1 MRNLKRALS
10 LGLTA
15 AMISGL
21 MVMGS
26 SAASYAD
33 VTSENNVEAIDVLQ
47 TVGIMV
53 GDENGNFNPDQNVT
67 RNEMAV
73 IMSNLME
80 YNVATYKDTS
90 PFTDVPSWAE
100 PYVAACWTNG
110 ITSGY
115 SDTIYGG
122 SDTVTTAQAALML
135 MKALGYFQY
144 ASDFGS
150 DWQLATTRQANAIDL
165 FVGVD
170 SGVTAPMTRNDV
182 AQLVLNT
189 LEAGTVE
196 ASTDGSWTIG
206 DVTINNNVRYSYI
219 TSNQLYAVAI
229 NDDRSTDSTTDA
241 GRSIVELGEQL
252 YMGDLQLNDKTS
264 DDFERPSRT
273 WTYDGAEIGTYMK
286 DELIVATYTDGVT
299 GRELYD
305 LLTSS
310 TIREYSLES
319 YLNGSQDTQNG
330 RDVIEKNDLVRSNNS
345 ELAQTGNGVLTQVF
359 MDLNDKEITITSV
372 DTWLARANSDYNE
385 NSETLSVRIYDTAD
399 GTDGSEGQTEVLDL
413 DEIPAI
419 EGVAADQ
426 YLLVNRTLKDRTK
439 YETVAISDPE
449 ILTGATVTKFSTDD
463 DDDVNPSLFES
474 LTADGTAYDASELA
488 LYNKD
493 VLNLYDQDLLTDM
506 TYNVILDQ
514 YGYAIGVDLYEGDLN
529 YVFIT
534 GYDRSGSHIA
544 INTADA
550 AAIFLDGTMDVIQVN
565 VTNTNKNLDRAN
577 VRNNGDVDETF
588 AAKYDKWNTRGEDQ
602 VNRWFTYTVTES
614 GVYTL
619 KPVESDRM
627 LVTDYDE
634 IVDADDEKVINC
646 SNVWVA
652 DNAADTA
659 NDGTNL
665 TTSGTR
671 GYGNDDSV
679 YITVEAG
686 DVDEN
691 EGVADSA
698 ITDVTGVYTG
708 VQDVD
713 IVMDLASKANV
724 PNYVYTLVDDDQY
737 IIGSVVLGEAQGSV
751 ENYAVILKAPTSEE
765 RLSDGTYVWT
775 LDAIMG
781 GEKVELSARSKY
793 QEVIQDLHD
802 AANSNGYGPIVEL
815 RMDADGYVTG
825 SELVTDLADFYV
837 PDGMENYEA
846 FDETFLNANV
856 NDLPTLE
863 MRGRTMQIGT
873 TADTTGLTFITD
885 APTVL
890 RQQINGKWTNTS
902 YASIQDAYNDLADA
916 DILGNAD
923 IPGLQ
928 FKGRI
933 VAVLN
938 NQGVAEWA
946 FIVSETP
953 VNGSDVSY
961 DDNDVTHTNGDA
973 TLIVEDGEAYGI
985 TSPGVSINR
994 FGVLGWSFR
1003 VPAERTLVSYDYRIS
1018 VNNNVVLAGTENVND
1033 NGLIT
1038 NSILGL
1044 IAYDEGDEVVV
1055 YIDRLVWDGVDI
1067 PGAVDADLPVAA
1079 TFEGM
1084 PEGQDI
1090 TDAYDGM
1097 PIDIV
1102 ITNSVMARA
1111 LPAEGMTEG
1120 TQYNV
1125 YINNVLVPNGP
1136 YTFEKGRLVINDYR
1150 ITQNDLTAGEIR
1162 ITDIVAYNSEV
1173 DPDETYDITVTVTPE
1188 GTATVNIPASAKGGE
1203 VVTGTVS
1210 VTEGNELVSVTVNGT
1225 AVAVAA
1231 DGTFSFTVSETNAVV
1246 VTTKTATP
1254 STSDFTVKQDSDGDF
1269 TVEFESTKPADQDV
1283 IDEINKILAEDP
1295 DNTAVVDELFDNDDG
1310 TYSALDGDKVVA
1322 TVTYTG
1328 TFKVLYN
1335 GVTVGTITGST
1346 YKAAANP
1353 AVSLEDGQKLIP
1365 AGTGNVDST
1374 TGAYTVSVSLSGAV
1388 TVNAPSSVAA
1398 DKDITLVKGYAVT
1411 TGTGVNFTNAEY
1423 SINGVEGTGTIVSGN
1438 LFPMGTVFTGIAGTA
1453 TTADGTTLTLKVNGN
1468 VVDTDAAG
1476 KDAKNDWTYT
1486 LKEADLTKADGTKAA
1501 GFELSEEKATETDI
1515 NIDGTTVTVTTY
1527 DDNGTFALPT
1537 VNSDLDGKYIVLK
1550 GTKDGGV
1557 TGFSAESANLVEIET
1572 SIVGGERKTQVTT
1585 KTAATTGAYSDDD
1598 AALYLVKAADYSVA
1612 LGDEIDYDIAYGNY
1626 NNITSGLTADTP
1638 YFFPVN
1644 TTIYMGD
1651 TDDTD
1656 GFRIVKDIN
1665 GKETVMT
1672 LNNSNVATYTVGS
1685 ETMPKGVT
1693 DVSFAKE
1700 DYVASA
1706 QLGATIIAGNSATLP
1721 TVTAP
1726 AHTQVTVTVTVNGV
1740 DKNAGNS
1747 TVDTGNEVVYT
1758 IKVTGDTGYY
1768 VDADTELKLHT
1779 GDNATVSAGSYNS
1792 ADESVTFTVSYTVA

>member
-15 AMISGL
+15 AMISSL

-33 VTSENNVEAIDVLQ
+33 VADTDNVEAIEVLQ
-47 TVGIMV
+47 AVGIMV
-53 GDENGNFNPDQNVT
+53 GDENGDFNPDQNVT

-73 IMSNLME
+73 IMANLME

-110 ITSGY
+110 ITAGTSA
-115 SDTIYGG
+115 TTYGG
-122 SDTVTTAQAALML
+122 SNDVTTAQAALML

-144 ASDFGS
+144 STDFGA
-150 DWQLATTRQANAIDL
+150 DWQLSTVRQGNAIDL
-165 FVGVD
+165 FNGVD
-170 SGVTAPMTRNDV
+170 SGVEQAMTRNDV

-189 LEAGTVE
+189 LRSGTVQAE
-196 ASTDGSWTIG
+196 ANGSLTVG
-206 DVTINNNVRYSYI
+206 NVTIATDVKYNYV
-219 TSNQLYAVAI
+219 TSNQTYATAI
-229 NDDRSTDSTTDA
+229 DDARSTSNTTDA
-241 GRSIVELGEQL
+241 NRSIVELGEQL
-252 YMGDLQLNDKTS
+252 YMGDLKLNDKTS

-310 TIREYSLES
+310 TIREYSLEA
-319 YLNGSQDTQNG
+319 YLNGSQVIQEG
-330 RDVIEKNDLVRSNNS
+330 RDVIEKNDLVRSNNND
-345 ELAQTGNGVLTQVF
+345 LLQTGDGVLTQVF
-359 MDLNDKEITITSV
+359 MDLNDKEITITSI
-372 DTWLARANSDYNE
+372 DTWLAKSNSAYNT
-385 NSETLSVRIYDTAD
+385 NSETLSVRIYDEATN
-399 GTDGSEGQTEVLDL
+399 GSEGHTEVLDL

-419 EGVAADQ
+419 EDVAADQ
-426 YLLVNRTLKDRTK
+426 FLLVNRTLKDRND
-439 YETVAISDPE
+439 YETVAIADPE
-449 ILTGATVTKFSTDD
+449 ILTGTTITKFSNRANS
-463 DDDVNPSLFES
+463 DVVPSLFDS
-474 LTADGTAYDASELA
+474 LTADGTSYDSAMMA
-488 LYNKD
+488 LYNED
-493 VLNLYDQDLLTDM
+493 VLDLYDQDLLTDM

-514 YGYAIGVDLYEGDLN
+514 YGYAIGVELDEGSLN

-534 GYDRSGSHIA
+534 GYDRNGSHIA

-550 AAIFLDGTMDVIQVN
+550 AAIFTDGTMDVISVN
-565 VTNTNKNLDRAN
+565 VSNTNKNLDRAN

-691 EGVADSA
+691 EGIADSA

-802 AANSNGYGPIVEL
+802 AANSDGYGPIVEL

-846 FDETFLNANV
+846 FDETFLNADV

-1044 IAYDEGDEVVV
+1044 IAYDEGNEVVV

-1090 TDAYDGM
+1090 TDAYAGM

-1102 ITNSVMARA
+1102 ITNAVMARA

-1136 YTFEKGRLVINDYR
+1136 YTFENGRLVINDYR

-1162 ITDIVAYNSEV
+1162 ITDIVAYNSEI

-1254 STSDFTVKQDSDGDF
+1254 STSGFTVKQDSDGDF

-1295 DNTAVVDELFDNDDG
+1295 DNAAVVDELFDNGNG

-1322 TVTYTG
+1322 EVTYTG

-1335 GVTVGTITGST
+1335 GVTVGTITGTT
-1346 YKAAANP
+1346 YKAASNP
-1353 AVSLEDGQKLIP
+1353 AVSLEDGDQLI
-1365 AGTGNVDST
+1365 AAGNVAST
-1374 TGAYTVSVSLSGAV
+1374 AAYTVSVSLSGAV
-1388 TVNAPSSVAA
+1388 TVSQPSGGIGTAPKA
-1398 DKDITLVKGYAVT
+1398 DITLVKGYAVT
-1411 TGTGVNFTNAEY
+1411 AASGNSVSFTNAEY
-1423 SINGVEGTGTIVSGN
+1423 SINGVKGTGTITSGN

-1453 TTADGTTLTLKVNGN
+1453 TTADGTTTLTLKVNGN

-1476 KDAKNDWTYT
+1476 KAAKNDWTYT

-1527 DDNGTFALPT
+1527 NANGAFALPS
-1537 VNSDLDGKYIVLK
+1537 VNSALDGKYIVLK

-1557 TGFSAESANLVEIET
+1557 TDFSAAAAGLVEIKT
-1572 SIVGGERKTQVTT
+1572 SIVGGERKTQVNVGNVTIS
-1585 KTAATTGAYSDDD
+1585 GNYSDDD

-1612 LGDEIDYDIAYGNY
+1612 LGDEINYDIAYGNY

-1638 YFFPVN
+1638 YFFPVD

-1665 GKETVMT
+1665 GKKTVMT
-1672 LNNSNVATYTVGS
+1672 LNDSNVATYTVGEDTFAEDAVS
-1685 ETMPKGVT
+1685 KA
-1693 DVSFAKE
+1693 VSFAKE
-1700 DYVASA
+1700 DYLDKATTSEIALTAGTYTAPTISGTGYSA
-1706 QLGATIIAGNSATLP
+1706 
-1721 TVTAP
+1721 TVTAMKDGSQLESG
-1726 AHTQVTVTVTVNGV
+1726 TSSIEEDDVVVFTIVVTPTSGTH
-1740 DKNAGNS
+1740 
-1747 TVDTGNEVVYT
+1747 
-1758 IKVTGDTGYY
+1758 Y
-1768 VDADTELKLHT
+1768 VDANTVLMNGSNQVPGTFDAGT
-1779 GDNATVSAGSYNS
+1779 GTI
-1792 ADESVTFTVSYTVA
+1792 TFTVSVTVGA

>member
-219 TSNQLYAVAI
+219 TSNQPYAVAI
-229 NDDRSTDSTTDA
+229 SDDRSTDSTTDA

-691 EGVADSA
+691 EGIADSA

-825 SELVTDLADFYV
+825 SELVTDLADFYI

-846 FDETFLNANV
+846 FDETFLNADV

-1003 VPAERTLVSYDYRIS
+1003 VPAERTLGSYDYRIS

-1055 YIDRLVWDGVDI
+1055 YIDLVWDGVDI

-1090 TDAYDGM
+1090 TDAYAGM

-1102 ITNSVMARA
+1102 ITNAVMARA

-1150 ITQNDLTAGEIR
+1150 ITQNDLTASEIR
-1162 ITDIVAYNSEV
+1162 ITDIVAYNPDI
-1173 DPDETYDITVTVTPE
+1173 DPDEPITAVAITVTAPETEGDTLAAPKSATTGVNVTGKWSPNATTAVAGENTLTITIAATGEYKLADNYTVTVNGQAATVTDNTVTVTFE
-1188 GTATVNIPASAKGGE
+1188 
-1203 VVTGTVS
+1203 
-1210 VTEGNELVSVTVNGT
+1210 
-1225 AVAVAA
+1225 AA
-1231 DGTFSFTVSETNAVV
+1231 EKVETSE
-1246 VTTKTATP
+1246 
-1254 STSDFTVKQDSDGDF
+1254 SDQ
-1269 TVEFESTKPADQDV
+1269 
-1283 IDEINKILAEDP
+1283 
-1295 DNTAVVDELFDNDDG
+1295 
-1310 TYSALDGDKVVA
+1310 YYA
-1322 TVTYTG
+1322 TVTG
-1328 TFKVLYN
+1328 
-1335 GVTVGTITGST
+1335 
-1346 YKAAANP
+1346 KAATMYKYKG
-1353 AVSLEDGQKLIP
+1353 E
-1365 AGTGNVDST
+1365 
-1374 TGAYTVSVSLSGAV
+1374 
-1388 TVNAPSSVAA
+1388 AA
-1398 DKDITLVKGYAVT
+1398 
-1411 TGTGVNFTNAEY
+1411 
-1423 SINGVEGTGTIVSGN
+1423 
-1438 LFPMGTVFTGIAGTA
+1438 
-1453 TTADGTTLTLKVNGN
+1453 TADEIKNAL
-1468 VVDTDAAG
+1468 
-1476 KDAKNDWTYT
+1476 AKYYGLSASDI
-1486 LKEADLTKADGTKAA
+1486 EVSADLTKATIGATELTVTNSSSTTALYKVTIGSMTQYITTGGKVTGLDKSITALLPEGTPAGNGITVTGGEATLASVTGATYDWTFVPALKVASFSESGWTLNYATGDVNNPWAAISGKTHVQSGTAFRLSTSGATPGETIRVTVNGEDVYTGVATGASFGINTDPVTGVDATSKEITISLESGLYAVTLNGEPVNDAKGSNLYAEDDTIDLGEIPEGVSVIIGKSAKTADALGGISNGEYTLTANDIAKVNADGIIDINFAYAVTAGTAYTLATKEDGTGAATNLYAVGEKVYVVAANAGELLGADSEKENTYTLGNPIGYTKADNKAIYEVTISDA
-1501 GFELSEEKATETDI
+1501 GKAIEANEFVVVKSLNHSSGTVSASASA
-1515 NIDGTTVTVTTY
+1515 TTV
-1527 DDNGTFALPT
+1527 
-1537 VNSDLDGKYIVLK
+1537 
-1550 GTKDGGV
+1550 
-1557 TGFSAESANLVEIET
+1557 
-1572 SIVGGERKTQVTT
+1572 
-1585 KTAATTGAYSDDD
+1585 
-1598 AALYLVKAADYSVA
+1598 
-1612 LGDEIDYDIAYGNY
+1612 
-1626 NNITSGLTADTP
+1626 NIT
-1638 YFFPVN
+1638 
-1644 TTIYMGD
+1644 
-1651 TDDTD
+1651 
-1656 GFRIVKDIN
+1656 
-1665 GKETVMT
+1665 
-1672 LNNSNVATYTVGS
+1672 LNS
-1685 ETMPKGVT
+1685 KGVT
-1693 DVSFAKE
+1693 DTGFSIDWSDTTTASLRNAKVVHSVNTITGE
-1700 DYVASA
+1700 ITVQLTCDALTAKDAGTITITVDGLSVDVA
-1706 QLGATIIAGNSATLP
+1706 I
-1721 TVTAP
+1721 TVT
-1726 AHTQVTVTVTVNGV
+1726 
-1740 DKNAGNS
+1740 
-1747 TVDTGNEVVYT
+1747 
-1758 IKVTGDTGYY
+1758 
-1768 VDADTELKLHT
+1768 
-1779 GDNATVSAGSYNS
+1779 
-1792 ADESVTFTVSYTVA
+1792 

>member
-1 MRNLKRALS
+1 MRNQKRALS

-21 MVMGS
+21 MVMGT
-26 SAASYAD
+26 SAASYVD

-73 IMSNLME
+73 IMANLME

-165 FVGVD
+165 FVGVA

-206 DVTINNNVRYSYI
+206 DVTINNNVKYSYI
-219 TSNQLYAVAI
+219 TSNQPYAVAI

-691 EGVADSA
+691 EGIADSA

-802 AANSNGYGPIVEL
+802 AANSDGYGPIVEL

-846 FDETFLNANV
+846 FDETFLNADV

-1003 VPAERTLVSYDYRIS
+1003 VPAERTLVSYDYQIS
-1018 VNNNVVLAGTENVND
+1018 VNNNVVLAGTETVND

-1090 TDAYDGM
+1090 TDAYAGM

-1136 YTFEKGRLVINDYR
+1136 YTFENGRLVINDYR

-1162 ITDIVAYNSEV
+1162 ITDIVAYNP
-1173 DPDETYDITVTVTPE
+1173 DINPDETYAI
-1188 GTATVNIPASAKGGE
+1188 
-1203 VVTGTVS
+1203 
-1210 VTEGNELVSVTVNGT
+1210 TVNG
-1225 AVAVAA
+1225 
-1231 DGTFSFTVSETNAVV
+1231 
-1246 VTTKTATP
+1246 
-1254 STSDFTVKQDSDGDF
+1254 
-1269 TVEFESTKPADQDV
+1269 
-1283 IDEINKILAEDP
+1283 AE
-1295 DNTAVVDELFDNDDG
+1295 N
-1310 TYSALDGDKVVA
+1310 A
-1322 TVTYTG
+1322 TVTYTDAEG
-1328 TFKVLYN
+1328 NPVD
-1335 GVTVGTITGST
+1335 
-1346 YKAAANP
+1346 AAAVPN
-1353 AVSLEDGQKLIP
+1353 
-1365 AGTGNVDST
+1365 
-1374 TGAYTVSVSLSGAV
+1374 
-1388 TVNAPSSVAA
+1388 
-1398 DKDITLVKGYAVT
+1398 
-1411 TGTGVNFTNAEY
+1411 
-1423 SINGVEGTGTIVSGN
+1423 
-1438 LFPMGTVFTGIAGTA
+1438 
-1453 TTADGTTLTLKVNGN
+1453 
-1468 VVDTDAAG
+1468 
-1476 KDAKNDWTYT
+1476 
-1486 LKEADLTKADGTKAA
+1486 
-1501 GFELSEEKATETDI
+1501 
-1515 NIDGTTVTVTTY
+1515 GTTVTVTVTAKSGY
-1527 DDNGTFALPT
+1527 DLVSVNGEAVADGNKWTGTFTEAATITVVTKEEAPAEALPNQPGTASLSGTQFTVYYHGETAPSEQAIVEAINATGKLEETVVRYLNSKLYTQDEEDGLVEVVGYTVKTQRVVNIAVDSVNNVVAYAPHGTSYTGTIATGYEQGTVLVDGVYDTSAGSKHYTVESRVGNLTLTSQTFTDDVLLQPGYQVSSSLTVKYSEEPITEENAGTAAVNNSYIVDGLYLQVTGAATTEGMGVTLTVNGRTVASDTVGDDGAVAYPAFQFNAATDANAEGVVTIAETSGYELWIDGVQVDGVFTAATGQKLPDSFAGKTFYDASVVADNALVIETAPTAISVTTAVTDGKVTNTIDLSSLTAADGKLELISKEAFEADYAEVTFAEDAKIASFDTVLGASEEKNDTVVTTTGAADIFYVKKGATIFVTTSGINGSTKLPT
-1537 VNSDLDGKYIVLK
+1537 VDTDYMTAQVGEKTETIKADKWN
-1550 GTKDGGV
+1550 TE
-1557 TGFSAESANLVEIET
+1557 TNTACTAEFEYPV
-1572 SIVGGERKTQVTT
+1572 
-1585 KTAATTGAYSDDD
+1585 
-1598 AALYLVKAADYSVA
+1598 
-1612 LGDEIDYDIAYGNY
+1612 
-1626 NNITSGLTADTP
+1626 TAD
-1638 YFFPVN
+1638 V
-1644 TTIYMGD
+1644 TIDMV
-1651 TDDTD
+1651 
-1656 GFRIVKDIN
+1656 IVA
-1665 GKETVMT
+1665 E
-1672 LNNSNVATYTVGS
+1672 
-1685 ETMPKGVT
+1685 
-1693 DVSFAKE
+1693 
-1700 DYVASA
+1700 
-1706 QLGATIIAGNSATLP
+1706 GA
-1721 TVTAP
+1721 
-1726 AHTQVTVTVTVNGV
+1726 
-1740 DKNAGNS
+1740 
-1747 TVDTGNEVVYT
+1747 
-1758 IKVTGDTGYY
+1758 
-1768 VDADTELKLHT
+1768 
-1779 GDNATVSAGSYNS
+1779 
-1792 ADESVTFTVSYTVA
+1792 